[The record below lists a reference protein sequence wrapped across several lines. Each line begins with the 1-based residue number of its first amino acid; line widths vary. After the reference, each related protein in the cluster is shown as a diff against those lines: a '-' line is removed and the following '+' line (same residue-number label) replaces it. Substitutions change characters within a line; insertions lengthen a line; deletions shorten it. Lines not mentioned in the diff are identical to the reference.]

1 MHCKKNRQ
9 KVDRLKKQKKT
20 ILILGA
26 GTDQVFIIRTAKKM
40 GLRVIVIDK
49 NEKSPGFKEADF
61 AFQESTRSIEK
72 IFSILDKFMKEEGEI
87 HGVSTMGSDI
97 PHIVATIADYL
108 NTPSISKNTGELA
121 TNKFE
126 MKKQFIKHGVYTPSF
141 ILANNPQ
148 EIINAFKKLGNQL
161 VIKPLDQAGSR
172 GVSLIDKSS
181 DITKLWKNALENSR
195 SDIVIVEQFL
205 KGPQI
210 STESIVYD
218 GRIYTP
224 GFADRNYDDLETYLP
239 QIMENGGWVPSLYNK
254 KKEIIEKEV
263 LRAANSI
270 GLMRGVVK
278 GDVVLTDNGPAIIE
292 IAARLSGGDFS
303 ESLVPLGI
311 GVNYVETVIRLALG
325 EDPKLNTLEK
335 KFDKTVANRYF
346 FAPEGILKQIKGI
359 ECVKSKPWV
368 AKLQFWYEIG
378 QRLPKINSHGSR
390 SGVFVVVGENRKLV
404 QERINWVYE
413 KIEFV
418 IEDF

>member
-1 MHCKKNRQ
+1 NFFPSFSYKRYIILHCKKNRQ

-172 GVSLIDKSS
+172 GVSLID
-181 DITKLWKNALENSR
+181 
-195 SDIVIVEQFL
+195 
-205 KGPQI
+205 
-210 STESIVYD
+210 
-218 GRIYTP
+218 
-224 GFADRNYDDLETYLP
+224 
-239 QIMENGGWVPSLYNK
+239 
-254 KKEIIEKEV
+254 
-263 LRAANSI
+263 
-270 GLMRGVVK
+270 
-278 GDVVLTDNGPAIIE
+278 
-292 IAARLSGGDFS
+292 
-303 ESLVPLGI
+303 
-311 GVNYVETVIRLALG
+311 
-325 EDPKLNTLEK
+325 
-335 KFDKTVANRYF
+335 
-346 FAPEGILKQIKGI
+346 
-359 ECVKSKPWV
+359 
-368 AKLQFWYEIG
+368 
-378 QRLPKINSHGSR
+378 
-390 SGVFVVVGENRKLV
+390 
-404 QERINWVYE
+404 
-413 KIEFV
+413 
-418 IEDF
+418 